1 MGNESSNS
9 VWRDPKEVGSQD
21 WEIRPEQGKDSLHT
35 REDLKA
41 VMGDWIYTTDQLN
54 KRLLSCYRSQG
65 LTIPWNFSPLSVPV
79 YMRSAHV
86 NKLHFV
92 SLVKK

>member
-1 MGNESSNS
+1 M
-9 VWRDPKEVGSQD
+9 GSQD